1 MNGAGAPIHVR
12 GNNVD
17 KMLCNN
23 CKEKEATVHLT
34 KVEGDKMH
42 KVDLCETC
50 SKEKNVNAPSGG
62 SLSTIFK
69 GLTDADDLDLE
80 PEQDA
85 SSDKCPACGF
95 SQADFKKS
103 GRFGCPECY
112 EAFSSSLD
120 ALLRTMH
127 RDVRHVGKTPG
138 SQQGSAAAEKL
149 KGLERR
155 LEEAVEKEDF
165 EKAAELRDEIGELK
179 QKLEKLK
186 GKKR

>member
-1 MNGAGAPIHVR
+1 
-12 GNNVD
+12 
-17 KMLCNN
+17 MLCNI

-42 KVDLCETC
+42 KVDLCEGC

-62 SLSTIFK
+62 SLSSIFK
-69 GLTDADDLDLE
+69 GLTDADDLE
-80 PEQDA
+80 FESEESV
-85 SSDKCPACGF
+85 SSDTCPVCGF

-112 EAFSSSLD
+112 EAFSGSLD

-138 SQQGSAAAEKL
+138 SQQSTAAAEKL
-149 KGLERR
+149 KSLERR
-155 LEEAVEKEDF
+155 LQEAVDKEDF
-165 EKAAELRDEIGELK
+165 ERAAELRDEIGELK